1 MDNLNT
7 DYLLIVICSVV
18 ILSYLF
24 SIASRYIKVPSVLL
38 LLFGGILFRWFGDLN
53 SIILNI
59 PDKMVEIL
67 GVIGLIMIVLEA
79 GLDLKL
85 GRDKL
90 VLIRNSFF
98 SALFIFILSSA
109 LITAILNY
117 WLKEPVINC
126 LVYAIPLSIISSTI
140 VIPSIHALT
149 EKKKEFLVYE
159 ASFSDIIGILIFNY
173 FTAEEV
179 LTLKSLGVF
188 SGNILLSVVLS
199 FVLSFVLFLI
209 MAKTKL
215 NIKFFLIFSL
225 LILIYTSGKLL
236 SLPSLLII
244 IIFGMTVNNWEMI
257 RWPWVKKLFPIQQV
271 EAIRN
276 LLHSITAESSFLIRT
291 FFFILFGYS
300 ISLKFLNEEGVLIVG
315 GMIVAALFAVRLL
328 YLHFFV
334 QTNVFPE
341 SFFLP
346 RGLVTIVLFYKIPE
360 NLRLSA
366 FNEGILF
373 FIILTTSLIMTAGMI
388 FYKKKPEQILEEGAF
403 SQNKNIL

>member
-1 MDNLNT
+1 MEIMKT
-7 DYLLIVICSVV
+7 DYLLIVICSIV

-24 SIASRYIKVPSVLL
+24 SIISRYIKVPSVLL

-53 SIILNI
+53 NIVLNI

-85 GRDKL
+85 GKDKV

-98 SALFIFILSSA
+98 SALFIFILSA
-109 LITAILNY
+109 VLLTAILRY
-117 WLKEPVINC
+117 WLNEPAINC

-159 ASFSDIIGILIFNY
+159 ASFSDIIGILVFNY

-179 LTLKSLGVF
+179 LTLKSFGVF
-188 SGNILLSVVLS
+188 SGNILASVVLS
-199 FVLSFVLFLI
+199 FVLSFVLFMI

-257 RWPWVKKLFPIQQV
+257 RWKWLKNLFPMQQV
-271 EAIRN
+271 EEIRN

-300 ISLKFLNEEGVLIVG
+300 ISLGFLNEEGVLIVG

-328 YLHFFV
+328 YLRFFV

-373 FIILTTSLIMTAGMI
+373 FIILTTSLIMAAGMI

-403 SQNKNIL
+403 SKNKNIL

>member
-1 MDNLNT
+1 MEIMKT
-7 DYLLIVICSVV
+7 DYLLIVICSIV

-24 SIASRYIKVPSVLL
+24 SIISRYIKVPSVLL

-53 SIILNI
+53 NIVLNI

-85 GRDKL
+85 GKDKV

-98 SALFIFILSSA
+98 SALFIFILSA
-109 LITAILNY
+109 VLLTAILRY
-117 WLKEPVINC
+117 WLNEPVINC

-159 ASFSDIIGILIFNY
+159 ASFSDIIGILVFNY

-179 LTLKSLGVF
+179 LTLKSFGVF
-188 SGNILLSVVLS
+188 SGNILASVVLS
-199 FVLSFVLFLI
+199 FVLSFVLFMI

-257 RWPWVKKLFPIQQV
+257 RWKWLKNLFPMQQV
-271 EAIRN
+271 EEIRN

-300 ISLKFLNEEGVLIVG
+300 ISLGFLNEEGVLIVG

-328 YLHFFV
+328 YLRFFV

-373 FIILTTSLIMTAGMI
+373 FIILTTSLIMAAGMI

>member
-1 MDNLNT
+1 MEIMKT
-7 DYLLIVICSVV
+7 DYLLIVICSIV

-24 SIASRYIKVPSVLL
+24 SIISRYIKVPSVLL

-53 SIILNI
+53 NIVLNI

-85 GRDKL
+85 GKDKV

-98 SALFIFILSSA
+98 SALFIFILSA
-109 LITAILNY
+109 VLLTAILRY
-117 WLKEPVINC
+117 WLNEPVINC

-159 ASFSDIIGILIFNY
+159 ASFSDIIGILVFNY

-179 LTLKSLGVF
+179 LTLKSFGVF
-188 SGNILLSVVLS
+188 SGNILASVVLS
-199 FVLSFVLFLI
+199 FVLSFVLFMI

-257 RWPWVKKLFPIQQV
+257 RWKWLKNLFPMQQV
-271 EAIRN
+271 EEIRN

-300 ISLKFLNEEGVLIVG
+300 ISLGFLNEEGVLIVG

-328 YLHFFV
+328 YLRFFV

-373 FIILTTSLIMTAGMI
+373 FIILTTSLIMAAGMI
-388 FYKKKPEQILEEGAF
+388 FYKKKPEQILEEGTF

>member
-1 MDNLNT
+1 MEIMKT
-7 DYLLIVICSVV
+7 DYLLIVICSIV

-24 SIASRYIKVPSVLL
+24 SIISRYIKVPSVLL

-53 SIILNI
+53 NIVLNI

-85 GRDKL
+85 GKDKV

-98 SALFIFILSSA
+98 SALFIFILSA
-109 LITAILNY
+109 VLLTAILRY
-117 WLKEPVINC
+117 WLNEPVINC

-159 ASFSDIIGILIFNY
+159 ASFSDIIGILVFNY

-179 LTLKSLGVF
+179 LTLKSFCVF
-188 SGNILLSVVLS
+188 SGNILASVVLS
-199 FVLSFVLFLI
+199 FVLSFVLFMI

-257 RWPWVKKLFPIQQV
+257 RWKWLKNFFPMQQV
-271 EAIRN
+271 EEIRN

-300 ISLKFLNEEGVLIVG
+300 ISLGFLNEEGVLIVG

-328 YLHFFV
+328 YLRFFV

-373 FIILTTSLIMTAGMI
+373 FIILTTSLIMAAGMI

-403 SQNKNIL
+403 SKNKNIL

>member
-1 MDNLNT
+1 MDINT
-7 DYLLIVICSVV
+7 DYLLIIACSVV

-24 SIASRYIKVPSVLL
+24 SIISRYIKVPSVLL

-53 SIILNI
+53 NIILNI

-67 GVIGLIMIVLEA
+67 GVVGLIMIVLEA

-85 GRDKL
+85 GKDKL

-98 SALFIFILSSA
+98 SALFIFILSTI
-109 LITAILNY
+109 LLTAILNY
-117 WLKEPVINC
+117 WLKEPAVNC

-140 VIPSIHALT
+140 VIPSIHSLT
-149 EKKKEFLVYE
+149 ERKKEFLVYE
-159 ASFSDIIGILIFNY
+159 ASFSDIIGILVFNY
-173 FTAEEV
+173 FTAPEV
-179 LTLKSLGVF
+179 LTLKSFGVF
-188 SGNILLSVVLS
+188 GGNILVSVVLS
-199 FVLSFVLFLI
+199 FVLSFLLFMI
-209 MAKTKL
+209 MAKTTL
-215 NIKFFLIFSL
+215 NIKFFLIFAL
-225 LILIYTSGKLL
+225 LILIYSSGKLL
-236 SLPSLLII
+236 QLPSLLII
-244 IIFGMTVNNWEMI
+244 LIFGIMINNWEII
-257 RWPWVKKLFPIQQV
+257 RWSRLKKLFPVKQV
-271 EAIRN
+271 EPIRI

-300 ISLKFLNEEGVLIVG
+300 ISLKFLNEEEVLIVG
-315 GMIVAALFAVRLL
+315 SMIVAALFAVRLL
-328 YLHFFV
+328 YLRFFV

-360 NLRLSA
+360 HLKLSA

-403 SQNKNIL
+403 STHKSIV

>member
-1 MDNLNT
+1 MEIMKT
-7 DYLLIVICSVV
+7 DYLLIVICSIV

-24 SIASRYIKVPSVLL
+24 SIISRYIKVPSVLL

-53 SIILNI
+53 NIVLNI

-85 GRDKL
+85 GKDKV

-98 SALFIFILSSA
+98 SALFIFILSA
-109 LITAILNY
+109 VLLTAILRY
-117 WLKEPVINC
+117 WLNEPVINC

-159 ASFSDIIGILIFNY
+159 ASFSDIIGILVFNY

-179 LTLKSLGVF
+179 LTLKSFGVF
-188 SGNILLSVVLS
+188 SGNILASVVLS
-199 FVLSFVLFLI
+199 FVLSFVLFMI

-257 RWPWVKKLFPIQQV
+257 RWKWLKNLFPMQQV
-271 EAIRN
+271 EEIRN

-300 ISLKFLNEEGVLIVG
+300 ISLGFLNEEGVLIVG

-328 YLHFFV
+328 YLRFFV

-373 FIILTTSLIMTAGMI
+373 FIILTTSLIMAAGMI

-403 SQNKNIL
+403 SKNKNIL

>member
-1 MDNLNT
+1 MEIMKT
-7 DYLLIVICSVV
+7 DYLLIVICSIV

-24 SIASRYIKVPSVLL
+24 SIISRYIKVPSVLL

-53 SIILNI
+53 NIVLNI

-85 GRDKL
+85 GKDKV

-98 SALFIFILSSA
+98 SALFIFILSA
-109 LITAILNY
+109 VLLTAILRY
-117 WLKEPVINC
+117 WLNEPVINC

-159 ASFSDIIGILIFNY
+159 ASFSDIIGILVFNY

-179 LTLKSLGVF
+179 LTLKSFGVF
-188 SGNILLSVVLS
+188 SGNILASVVLS
-199 FVLSFVLFLI
+199 FVLSFVLFMI

-257 RWPWVKKLFPIQQV
+257 RWKWLKNLFPMQQV
-271 EAIRN
+271 EEIRN

-300 ISLKFLNEEGVLIVG
+300 ISLGFLNEEGVLIVG

-328 YLHFFV
+328 YLRFFV

-373 FIILTTSLIMTAGMI
+373 LSFLQ
-388 FYKKKPEQILEEGAF
+388 PV
-403 SQNKNIL
+403 